1 MKINSFLRILLAGF
15 LVLGSSIALS
25 QSINGTELQYRL
37 EHKENF
43 EKYFPAMDMIAKIL
57 FKGDGTNHC
66 RPENSTVGQ
75 AVAITLKFLN
85 QNPELWN
92 YSAPD
97 LTAAA
102 LANAWPCPKKR

>member
-1 MKINSFLRILLAGF
+1 MKINSFLRFLLAGF

-43 EKYFPAMDMIAKIL
+43 EKHFPAVDMVAQIL
-57 FKGDGTNHC
+57 FKGEGTNHC
-66 RPENSTVGQ
+66 KPKEATVGQ

-85 QNPELWN
+85 QNPELWH
-92 YSAPD
+92 YSAQD

-102 LANAWPCPKKR
+102 LAIAWPCPKKR